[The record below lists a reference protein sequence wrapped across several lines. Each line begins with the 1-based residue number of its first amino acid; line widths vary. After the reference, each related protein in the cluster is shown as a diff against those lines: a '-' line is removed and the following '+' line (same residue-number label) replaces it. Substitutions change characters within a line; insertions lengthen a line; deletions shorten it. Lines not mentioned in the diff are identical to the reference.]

1 MDEQYR
7 ATVERI
13 VEQGERTQEQIRDV
27 VEEAAA
33 ETAESSRSL
42 RDLARETIEAA
53 VQAIDRS
60 MPEDPDSVLRSVI
73 DGVGEGLERTAQ
85 ATKLAVEEAS
95 TEGRHYA
102 EHDLKAVASDMK
114 DLASMFA
121 DTVERGVKGAGEQ
134 TVIRLQSAREHAE
147 RTASAIR
154 PVLESA
160 ADTALRDPIKL
171 AGESASAAAQL
182 SREATGALF
191 STVGNLLKG
200 AGDRISGGGGKK
212 EDGE

>member
-13 VEQGERTQEQIRDV
+13 VAEGERTQEQIRDA
-27 VEEAAA
+27 VEEAAGRAA
-33 ETAESSRSL
+33 ETSKSM
-42 RDLARETIEAA
+42 RDVARETIEAA
-53 VQAIDRS
+53 VSAINRS

-95 TEGRHYA
+95 AEGRHYA
-102 EHDLKAVASDMK
+102 ENDLKSVAE
-114 DLASMFA
+114 DLKELGAMFA

-134 TVIRLQSAREHAE
+134 TIVHLKSAREHAE

-154 PVLESA
+154 PVLENA
-160 ADTALRDPIKL
+160 AEAALRDPIKL
-171 AGESASAAAQL
+171 AGESAAAAAHL

-191 STVGNLLKG
+191 NTVGNLLKG

-212 EDGE
+212 E

>member
-13 VEQGERTQEQIRDV
+13 VEEGDRTQEQIRDA
-27 VEEAAA
+27 VEEAAGRA
-33 ETAESSRSL
+33 AESSKSM
-42 RDLARETIEAA
+42 RDVARETIEAA
-53 VQAIDRS
+53 VGAINRS

-95 TEGRHYA
+95 ADGKHYA
-102 EHDLKAVASDMK
+102 EHDLKLVAE
-114 DLASMFA
+114 DLKELGSMFA

-134 TVIRLQSAREHAE
+134 TAVRLKSAREHAE
-147 RTASAIR
+147 RTAAAIR

-160 ADTALRDPIKL
+160 AEAALRDPIKL
-171 AGESASAAAQL
+171 AGESAAAAAHL

-191 STVGNLLKG
+191 NAVGNLLKG
-200 AGDRISGGGGKK
+200 AGDRISGGGKTK
-212 EDGE
+212 DGE